1 MIPAVQRYKN
11 LQRFREIVQV
21 LLRHGFYEIVDQVG
35 LTSYLSLPMRA
46 IRREGVERR
55 VSAPER
61 VRMVLEE
68 LGPTF
73 IKLGQILSTRPDVL
87 PPAYVRELS
96 KLQDSAP
103 PIPVE
108 EVKQVIEE
116 ELGWP
121 VEVFFKE
128 FEEEPLAAA
137 SLAQVHGAVLYNGRR
152 VVVKVQRPHIRPL
165 IERDL
170 DILFDLARMAQSRTA
185 WGKLYDFVD
194 IAEDFARKIR
204 AELDYRR
211 EGLNADKFRENF
223 ADEPHL
229 YIPEIYWEHTTS
241 RVLTMERIS
250 GIKIDDVEGIRAAG
264 MDPKRIALHSARIII
279 REVFRDGFFHADPHP
294 GNFFVMPGEVI
305 GAMDFG
311 MVGYLGNY
319 TREHLARLLFASVS
333 MDTEGVVDELIE
345 LGAARGQ
352 VDRIALQRDIGR
364 LLGEYSSKPL
374 KEIRATDVVAEIM
387 PIAFRYRLRLP
398 SDLWLLGKTFGMME
412 GVGLKLDPDFD
423 MFEVARPYAREVV
436 WEFLSPKALGKKA
449 LKGLEDWGDLSLSL
463 PRRLDSLLRQLD
475 QGEFEAKLEIR
486 RVDEIVKRLDKMAN
500 RLAVSLLLTSLILA
514 TALLIPQVDLTWPWG
529 IATWLLVLGFGVTSI
544 LGMMLVFS
552 ILRTGGS

>member
-21 LLRHGFYEIVDQVG
+21 LLRHGFEEFVDQVG
-35 LTSYLSLPMRA
+35 LISYLSLPVRA
-46 IRREGVERR
+46 FRRKGSERR
-55 VSAPER
+55 ISAPER

-87 PPAYVRELS
+87 PPAYIKELS

-128 FEEEPLAAA
+128 FEDEPLAAA
-137 SLAQVHGAVLYNGRR
+137 SLAQVHGAVLYNGQQ

-170 DILFDLARMAQSRTA
+170 DVLFDIARMAQSRTA

-211 EGLNADKFRENF
+211 EGLNADKFRANF

-229 YIPEIYWEHTTS
+229 YIPKIYWEHTTS

-250 GIKIDDVEGIRAAG
+250 GIKIDDVDGIVAAG
-264 MDPKRIALHSARIII
+264 MDPRHIALHSARIII

-311 MVGYLGNY
+311 MVGYLDNY
-319 TREHLARLLFASVS
+319 TREHLARLLFASVN
-333 MDTEGVVDELIE
+333 MDTEGVVDELME
-345 LGAARGQ
+345 LGAAKGK
-352 VDRIALQRDIGR
+352 VDRVALQRDIGR
-364 LLGEYSSKPL
+364 LLGEYANKPL
-374 KEIRATDVVAEIM
+374 KEIRATDVVSEIM

-423 MFEVARPYAREVV
+423 MFEVARPYAKEVV
-436 WEFLSPKALGKKA
+436 WEFVSPKALGKKA
-449 LKGLEDWGDLSLSL
+449 LKGLEDWGDLSLAL
-463 PRRLDSLLRQLD
+463 PRRVDSLLRQLD
-475 QGEFEAKLEIR
+475 QGDFEAKLEIKR
-486 RVDEIVKRLDKMAN
+486 ADEIVKRLDKMAN
-500 RLAVSLLLTSLILA
+500 RLAVSLLLTALILA

-544 LGMMLVFS
+544 LGMMLIFS